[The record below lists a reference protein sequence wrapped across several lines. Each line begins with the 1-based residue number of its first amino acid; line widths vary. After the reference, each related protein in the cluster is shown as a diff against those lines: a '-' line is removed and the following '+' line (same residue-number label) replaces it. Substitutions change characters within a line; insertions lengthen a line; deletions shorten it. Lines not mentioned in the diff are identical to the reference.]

1 MIERK
6 STIKKLITLFA
17 LVVVFTTLTL
27 LSDNSDVC
35 EFFATT
41 FARAWIFV
49 FGNISSVLP
58 FSCYELFLIVAI
70 ALAVVFVVLLI
81 KFLANRK
88 WNKLLSMTLIAAIT
102 VMSFL
107 SIYTATAT
115 MTYNRHEL
123 PQDIYKSYSGDDLT
137 YEQALELAQ
146 IMVDGLNETYEQ
158 TKHDENGNIVIP
170 YDVRE
175 LSSLIDEA
183 YGKINGDYLSSYTP
197 RGKKII
203 NKTLMSE
210 MHIVGVFFAP
220 FGEANVNGYENNLY
234 LPQTLAHEIAHSKG
248 VMREFQADIVSC
260 YALLQSDD
268 PYLRYSAYVKCYGYA
283 LQIVSLYPN
292 SQADYARLVAQVNTG
307 VGIER
312 QNYRQFYGQFNH
324 LDKLGEFFNDL
335 YLKLQKQ
342 PEGTGSYVKPGQVV
356 GTGDTDDYG
365 EQIVHVVNFSGLQNM
380 LIALYKQGKL
390 K

>member
-6 STIKKLITLFA
+6 STIKKLIVLGA
-17 LVVVFTTLTL
+17 LIVVFAVLTL
-27 LSDNSDVC
+27 LSNNRAVC

-49 FGNISSVLP
+49 FGHISSILP
-58 FSCYELFLIVAI
+58 ISFYELFLIAAI
-70 ALAVVFVVLLI
+70 VLAVVFVVLLI
-81 KFLANRK
+81 KFLAKRK
-88 WNKLLSMTLIAAIT
+88 WSKLLSMVLIAAIT

-115 MTYNRHEL
+115 MTYNRNEL
-123 PQDIYKSYSGDDLT
+123 PEDIYKSYSGDDLT

-146 IMVDGLNETYEQ
+146 IMVDGLNETYAQ
-158 TKHDENGNIVIP
+158 TDHDANGNIVIP
-170 YDVRE
+170 YTVKQ
-175 LSSLIDEA
+175 LSELIDDA
-183 YGKINGDYLSSYTP
+183 YGKIDGNYLSSYTP
-197 RGKKII
+197 SGKKII
-203 NKTLMSE
+203 NKTIMSE

-268 PYLRYSAYVKCYGYA
+268 PYLRYSAYAKCYSYA

-292 SQADYARLVAQVNTG
+292 SQADYARLANEVNDGVFIEKSNYGKFYAQ
-307 VGIER
+307 
-312 QNYRQFYGQFNH
+312 FDH
-324 LDKLGEFFNDL
+324 LDNLGKFFNDL

-342 PEGTGSYVKPGQVV
+342 PEGTGSYVKPGEIV
-356 GTGDTDDYG
+356 GTGQVDDDG
-365 EQIVHVVNFSGLQNM
+365 EQIVYVVHFSGLQNM
-380 LIALYKQGKL
+380 LIGLYKQDKL

>member
-1 MIERK
+1 MIEKK
-6 STIKKLITLFA
+6 STIKKLIALFA
-17 LVVVFTTLTL
+17 LVVVFVTLTL

-35 EFFATT
+35 EFFATA
-41 FARAWIFV
+41 FARAWISV
-49 FGNISSVLP
+49 FGRISSVLP
-58 FSCYELFLIVAI
+58 FSCYEVFLIAAI
-70 ALAVVFVVLLI
+70 VFAVVFVVYLI

-88 WNKLLSMTLIAAIT
+88 WNKLVSMTLIASIT

-123 PQDIYKSYSGDDLT
+123 PQDIYRSYNGDDLT

-146 IMVDGLNETYEQ
+146 IMVDDLNETYEQ
-158 TKHDENGNIVIP
+158 TEHDENGNIVIP
-170 YDVRE
+170 YTIKQ
-175 LSSLIDEA
+175 LSALIDEA
-183 YGKINGDYLSSYTP
+183 YDKIDGNYLSPYTP

-203 NKTLMSE
+203 NRTLMSE

-248 VMREFQADIVSC
+248 VMREFEADIVSC

-268 PYLRYSAYVKCYGYA
+268 AYLRYSAYVKCYGYA
-283 LQIVSLYPN
+283 LQIVKLYPN
-292 SQADYARLVAQVNTG
+292 SQADYARLQSQVNKG
-307 VGIER
+307 VDVENS
-312 QNYRQFYGQFNH
+312 NYRKFYAKFDH
-324 LDKLGEFFNDL
+324 LDNLGEFINDI

-342 PEGTGSYVKPGQVV
+342 PDGTNSYVKPGEIV
-356 GTGDTDDYG
+356 GTGQIDGDG
-365 EQIVHVVNFSGLQNM
+365 IQIVQIINFSGLQNM
-380 LIALYKQGKL
+380 LIGLYKQGKL

>member
-6 STIKKLITLFA
+6 STLKRLIILGA
-17 LVVVFTTLTL
+17 LIVVFVTLTL
-27 LSDNSDVC
+27 LSDNRAVC

-49 FGNISSVLP
+49 FGHITSVFP
-58 FSCYELFLIVAI
+58 FSCYELFLIAAI
-70 ALAVVFVVLLI
+70 ILAVAFVVFLF
-81 KFLANRK
+81 KFLIRRK

-115 MTYNRHEL
+115 MTYNRYDL
-123 PQDIYKSYSGDDLT
+123 PQDVYKSYSGDDLT
-137 YEQALELAQ
+137 YEQALNLAQ
-146 IMVDGLNETYEQ
+146 IMIDGLNETYEL
-158 TKHDENGNIVIP
+158 TEHDENGNIVIP
-170 YDVRE
+170 YDISE
-175 LSSLIDEA
+175 LSALIDEA
-183 YGKINGDYLSSYTP
+183 YSKIDGNYFSSYTP

-260 YALLQSDD
+260 YALLQSDN

-283 LQIVSLYPN
+283 LQIVNLYPN
-292 SQADYARLVAQVNTG
+292 SQADYARLAAQVNDG

-312 QNYRQFYGQFNH
+312 QNYRKFYAQFNH
-324 LDKLGEFFNDL
+324 LDNLGEFFNDL

-342 PEGTGSYVKPGQVV
+342 PDGTGSYVKPGEIV
-356 GTGDTDDYG
+356 GTGEIDSDG
-365 EQIVHVVNFSGLQNM
+365 EQIVEIINFSGLQNM
-380 LIALYKQGKL
+380 LIGLYKQGKL